1 MVEILPGVHKID
13 GVNPYSYVIVEKDGS
28 LTLVD
33 TGMSKDGKKVLDYIH
48 ARMTRKPSD
57 VKTIVL
63 THCHTAY
70 VRGAYELR
78 RATGATLAIH
88 EEDADYLSG
97 RRKMSA
103 PKGAV
108 GVLFKISEPLLT
120 LTPTEPD
127 QRLKENDL
135 VGGSLTVLHTPGHTP
150 GGISLFDRQRKRIFV
165 ADLIR
170 NRRGKLQGPPEEF
183 AFEVGQARKSLQKI
197 ASVDFNTILSGEG
210 ETFTSNDAPK
220 KIEALAARL

>member
-13 GVNPYSYVIVEKDGS
+13 GVNPCSYVIVEKDDS

-33 TGMSKDGKKVLDYIH
+33 TGMSKDGKEVLDYIR
-48 ARMTRKPSD
+48 ARMTKKPSD

-63 THCHTAY
+63 THCHTPY

-78 RATGATLAIH
+78 KATGATLAIH

-97 RRKMSA
+97 RRKMSP
-103 PKGAV
+103 PKGTV
-108 GVLFKISEPLLT
+108 GVLFRISEPFLT
-120 LTPTEPD
+120 FTPDEPD

-135 VGGSLTVLHTPGHTP
+135 VGGSLAVLHTPGHTP

-170 NRRGKLQGPPEEF
+170 NRQGKLQGPPEEF
-183 AFEVGQARKSLQKI
+183 TFETDRARKSLQKI
-197 ASVDFNTILSGEG
+197 AGVDFNAILGGEG
-210 ETFTSNDAPK
+210 EMFMSNDAPK
-220 KIEALAARL
+220 KVEALAARI